1 MKKIL
6 TALTFAFISISLI
19 AQVSQ
24 TEKQA
29 LQNNAQKSGQ
39 TMSDYVKSKALK
51 NNK

>member
-1 MKKIL
+1 MKDKKQTKNERVYIRL
-6 TALTFAFISISLI
+6 TE
-19 AQVSQ
+19 

-39 TMSDYVKSKALK
+39 TMSDYVKSKELK

>member
-1 MKKIL
+1 MKDKKQTKNERVYLRL
-6 TALTFAFISISLI
+6 TE
-19 AQVSQ
+19 

>member
-1 MKKIL
+1 MKNKKQTKNERVYIRL
-6 TALTFAFISISLI
+6 TE
-19 AQVSQ
+19 

>member
-1 MKKIL
+1 MKNKRVTKNEIVYIRL
-6 TALTFAFISISLI
+6 TE
-19 AQVSQ
+19 

>member
-1 MKKIL
+1 MKNKKQTKNERVYIRL
-6 TALTFAFISISLI
+6 TE
-19 AQVSQ
+19 
-24 TEKQA
+24 TEKNT

>member
-1 MKKIL
+1 MKDKKQTKNERVYIRL
-6 TALTFAFISISLI
+6 TE
-19 AQVSQ
+19 